1 MKKYRIIIRLFQK
14 GEVFMP
20 GKVRVIPANTNEPM
34 KHVVI
39 YARVSSNTMEQLD
52 SLKAQISG
60 LTKFVSGHNN
70 WKLVDIHID
79 IASAKKDSSR
89 PAFHKMIEECKAGLT
104 DIVVV
109 KNISRLGRDTVEV
122 LDAINTLKEADV
134 RIIFRQEELD
144 TLTVG
149 SSLLMSTIEAC
160 TQAENETRSDNIKWG
175 IKQRASNGSLGFYRR
190 KCYGYDKDENSD
202 LVINKEQAEVVK
214 LIFDLYLGGKSILG
228 IVKELKERGIKSP
241 TGKDNWPKR
250 SIEEMLSNE
259 KYIGI
264 AVVNVDGEEGQVYKL
279 NNSHPAII
287 SKEMFD
293 VVQEEKLKRSNVE
306 LTDDGIR
313 RKSRKYSSKR

>member
-1 MKKYRIIIRLFQK
+1 
-14 GEVFMP
+14 MP

-39 YARVSSNTMEQLD
+39 YARVSSNTVDQLE

-89 PAFHKMIEECKAGLT
+89 PAFHQMIEECKAGLT

-109 KNISRLGRDTVEV
+109 KSISRLGRDTVEV
-122 LDAINTLKEADV
+122 LDAINTLRESQV
-134 RIIFRQEELD
+134 RIIFKQEELD

-149 SSLLMSTIEAC
+149 SSLLISTIEAC
-160 TQAENETRSDNIKWG
+160 TQAENETRSANIKWG

-190 KCYGYDKDENSD
+190 KCYGYDKDENGN
-202 LVINKEQAEVVK
+202 LIINKEQVEVVK

-228 IVKELKERGIKSP
+228 IVEELKDRNIKSP
-241 TGKDNWPKR
+241 TGKDDWPKR
-250 SIEEMLSNE
+250 SVEKVLSNE

-264 AVVNVDGEEGQVYKL
+264 SAVNVGGEEGQIYKL
-279 NNSHPAII
+279 NNSHPSII
-287 SKEMFD
+287 PKEMFD
-293 VVQEEKLKRSNVE
+293 TVQEEKMKRSNIVADE
-306 LTDDGIR
+306 NGIHR
-313 RKSRKYSSKR
+313 NTTKYSSKNKNRVLT

>member
-1 MKKYRIIIRLFQK
+1 
-14 GEVFMP
+14 MP
-20 GKVRVIPANTNEPM
+20 GKVRVIPPRISEPV

-39 YARVSSNTMEQLD
+39 YARVSSNSMEQLE

-60 LTKFVSGHNN
+60 LVGFVSGHNN

-79 IASAKKDSSR
+79 IASSKKGSAR

-122 LDAINTLKEADV
+122 LGAINTLKEADV

-149 SSLLMSTIEAC
+149 SSLLISTIEAC
-160 TQAENETRSDNIKWG
+160 TQAENETRSSNIKWG

-190 KCYGYDKDENSD
+190 KCYGYDKDENGD
-202 LVINKEQAEVVK
+202 LVINEEQAAIVR
-214 LIFDLYLGGKSILG
+214 LIFDLYLDGKSILG
-228 IVKELKERGIKSP
+228 IIKELKERSIKSP

-250 SIEEMLSNE
+250 SVEEMLSNE

-264 AVVNVDGEEGQVYKL
+264 AVVNVDGEEGQIYRL

-287 SKEMFD
+287 SNEIFD
-293 VVQEEKLKRSNVE
+293 AVQKAKPERSNVV
-306 LTDDGIR
+306 TDENGR
-313 RKSRKYSSKR
+313 HRSKTKYSSKQK

>member
-1 MKKYRIIIRLFQK
+1 
-14 GEVFMP
+14 MP
-20 GKVRVIPANTNEPM
+20 GKVRVIPANINESM

-60 LTKFVSGHNN
+60 LTKFISGHNN

-79 IASAKKDSSR
+79 IASSKKGSVR
-89 PAFHKMIEECKAGLT
+89 PVFHKMIEECKAGLT

-109 KNISRLGRDTVEV
+109 KSISRLGRDTVEV
-122 LDAINTLKEADV
+122 LDAINTLRESQV
-134 RIIFRQEELD
+134 RIIFKQEELD

-149 SSLLMSTIEAC
+149 SSLLISTIEAC

-190 KCYGYDKDENSD
+190 KCYGYDKDENGD

-228 IVKELKERGIKSP
+228 IVKELKERSIKSP

-259 KYIGI
+259 KYIGVSI
-264 AVVNVDGEEGQVYKL
+264 VNVGGEEGQIYKL

-293 VVQEEKLKRSNVE
+293 VVQEEKHKRSNVE
-306 LTDDGIR
+306 IIENGVSK
-313 RKSRKYSSKR
+313 RKSKKYSSKKKM

>member
-1 MKKYRIIIRLFQK
+1 
-14 GEVFMP
+14 MP

-39 YARVSSNTMEQLD
+39 YARVSSNTIDQLE

-79 IASAKKDSSR
+79 IASAKKDSAR
-89 PAFHKMIEECKAGLT
+89 PAFHQMIEECKAGLT

-109 KNISRLGRDTVEV
+109 KSISRLGRDTVEV
-122 LDAINTLKEADV
+122 LDAINTLRDSQV
-134 RIIFRQEELD
+134 RIIFKQEELD

-149 SSLLMSTIEAC
+149 SSLLISTIEAC

-190 KCYGYDKDENSD
+190 KCYGYDKDENGD

-228 IVKELKERGIKSP
+228 IVKELKDRNIKSP

-250 SIEEMLSNE
+250 SVEEMLSNE

-287 SKEMFD
+287 SNEIFD
-293 VVQEEKLKRSNVE
+293 AVQEEKLKRSNLVVDE
-306 LTDDGIR
+306 NGTHRSG
-313 RKSRKYSSKR
+313 KKYSSVKK

>member
-1 MKKYRIIIRLFQK
+1 
-14 GEVFMP
+14 MP
-20 GKVRVIPANTNEPM
+20 GKVRVIPAKTSEPM
-34 KHVVI
+34 RCVVI
-39 YARVSSNTMEQLD
+39 YARVSSNSMEQLE

-60 LTKFVSGHNN
+60 LVGFVSGHNN

-79 IASAKKDSSR
+79 IASSKKGSVR

-149 SSLLMSTIEAC
+149 SSLLISTIEAC
-160 TQAENETRSDNIKWG
+160 TQAENETRSANIKWG
-175 IKQRASNGSLGFYRR
+175 IKQRAANGNLGFYRR
-190 KCYGYDKDENSD
+190 KCYGYDKDENGD
-202 LVINKEQAEVVK
+202 LVINEEQAVIVR
-214 LIFDLYLGGKSILG
+214 LIFDLYLDGKSVLG
-228 IVKELKERGIKSP
+228 IIKELKERSIKSP

-250 SIEEMLSNE
+250 SLEEMLSNE

-264 AVVNVDGEEGQVYKL
+264 AVVNVDGEEGQIYRL

-287 SKEMFD
+287 SNEIFD
-293 VVQEEKLKRSNVE
+293 AVQKTCKQRSNVE
-306 LTDDGIR
+306 TDEHGNTH
-313 RKSRKYSSKR
+313 RKSTKYSSKRKNRS

>member
-1 MKKYRIIIRLFQK
+1 
-14 GEVFMP
+14 MP

-39 YARVSSNTMEQLD
+39 YARVSSNTMDQLE

-79 IASAKKDSSR
+79 IASAKKDSAR
-89 PAFHKMIEECKAGLT
+89 PAFHQMIEECKARLT

-109 KNISRLGRDTVEV
+109 KSISRLGRDTVEV
-122 LDAINTLKEADV
+122 LDAINTLRDSQV
-134 RIIFRQEELD
+134 RIIFKQEELD

-149 SSLLMSTIEAC
+149 SSLLISTIEAC

-190 KCYGYDKDENSD
+190 KCYGYDKDENGD

-228 IVKELKERGIKSP
+228 IVKELKDRNIKSP

-250 SIEEMLSNE
+250 SVEEMLSNE

-287 SKEMFD
+287 SNEIFD
-293 VVQEEKLKRSNVE
+293 AVQEEKLKRSNLVVDE
-306 LTDDGIR
+306 NGTHRSG
-313 RKSRKYSSKR
+313 KKYSSVKK

>member
-1 MKKYRIIIRLFQK
+1 
-14 GEVFMP
+14 MP
-20 GKVRVIPANTNEPM
+20 GKVRVIPSNTNEPM

-39 YARVSSNTMEQLD
+39 YARVSSNSMEQLD

-60 LTKFVSGHNN
+60 LTKFVSGQRN

-79 IASAKKDSSR
+79 IASSKKGSAR

-122 LDAINTLKEADV
+122 LDAINTLRESQV
-134 RIIFRQEELD
+134 RIIFKQEELD

-149 SSLLMSTIEAC
+149 SSLLISTIEAC

-190 KCYGYDKDENSD
+190 KCYGYDKDENGD
-202 LVINKEQAEVVK
+202 LVINKEQAAIVR

-264 AVVNVDGEEGQVYKL
+264 AVVNVDGEEGQIYKL

-287 SKEMFD
+287 SNEIFD
-293 VVQEEKLKRSNVE
+293 DVQEEKLKRSNVIVDE
-306 LTDDGIR
+306 SGTR
-313 RKSRKYSSKR
+313 RSGKKYSSKKA

>member
-1 MKKYRIIIRLFQK
+1 
-14 GEVFMP
+14 MP
-20 GKVRVIPANTNEPM
+20 GKVRVIPSNTNEPM

-39 YARVSSNTMEQLD
+39 YARVSSNSMEQLD

-60 LTKFVSGHNN
+60 LTKFVSGQRN

-79 IASAKKDSSR
+79 IASSKKGSAR

-122 LDAINTLKEADV
+122 LDAINTLRESQV
-134 RIIFRQEELD
+134 RIIFKQEELD

-149 SSLLMSTIEAC
+149 SSLLISTIEAC
-160 TQAENETRSDNIKWG
+160 TQAENETRSANIKWG

-190 KCYGYDKDENSD
+190 KCYGYVKDKNGD
-202 LVINKEQAEVVK
+202 LVINEEQAAIVR

-228 IVKELKERGIKSP
+228 IVKELKKRNINSP

-250 SIEEMLSNE
+250 SVEEMLSNE

-264 AVVNVDGEEGQVYKL
+264 AVVNAGGEEGQIYKL
-279 NNSHPAII
+279 NNSHPPII
-287 SKEMFD
+287 SKEKFNA
-293 VVQEEKLKRSNVE
+293 VQEEKLKRSNVVI
-306 LTDDGIR
+306 DDNGTHR
-313 RKSRKYSSKR
+313 SSKKYSSVKK

>member
-1 MKKYRIIIRLFQK
+1 
-14 GEVFMP
+14 MP
-20 GKVRVIPANTNEPM
+20 GKVRVIPTNTNEPM

-39 YARVSSNTMEQLD
+39 YARVSANTMEQLD

-60 LTKFVSGHNN
+60 LTKFVSGRNN

-89 PAFHKMIEECKAGLT
+89 PAFHQMIEECKAGLT

-109 KNISRLGRDTVEV
+109 KSISRLGRDTVEV
-122 LDAINTLKEADV
+122 LDAINTLRESQV
-134 RIIFRQEELD
+134 RIIFKQEELD

-149 SSLLMSTIEAC
+149 SSLLISTIEAC
-160 TQAENETRSDNIKWG
+160 TQAENEIRRDNIKWG
-175 IKQRASNGSLGFYRR
+175 IKQRAENGSLGFYRR
-190 KCYGYDKDENSD
+190 KCYGYDKDKNGD
-202 LVINKEQAEVVK
+202 LVINEEQAKVVK

-228 IVKELKERGIKSP
+228 IVKELKERCIKSP
-241 TGKDNWPKR
+241 TGKENWPKH

-259 KYIGI
+259 KYIGVS
-264 AVVNVDGEEGQVYKL
+264 VVNVGGEEGQVYKL

-293 VVQEEKLKRSNVE
+293 VVQEEKLKRSNVIVDE
-306 LTDDGIR
+306 NGTYR
-313 RKSRKYSSKR
+313 SSKKYSSKK

>member
-1 MKKYRIIIRLFQK
+1 
-14 GEVFMP
+14 MP

-39 YARVSSNTMEQLD
+39 YARVSSNTMDQLE

-60 LTKFVSGHNN
+60 LTKFISGHNN

-89 PAFHKMIEECKAGLT
+89 PAFHQMIEECKAGLT

-109 KNISRLGRDTVEV
+109 KSISRLGRDTVEV
-122 LDAINTLKEADV
+122 LDAINTLRESQV
-134 RIIFRQEELD
+134 RIIFKQEELD
-144 TLTVG
+144 SLTVG
-149 SSLLMSTIEAC
+149 SSLLISTVEAC
-160 TQAENETRSDNIKWG
+160 TQAENETRSANIKWG

-190 KCYGYDKDENSD
+190 KCYGYDKDENGD

-214 LIFDLYLGGKSILG
+214 LIFDLYLKGKSVGG
-228 IVKELKERGIKSP
+228 IINELEDRNIKSP

-250 SIEEMLSNE
+250 SVEKMLSNE

-264 AVVNVDGEEGQVYKL
+264 SAVNVGGKEGQIYKL
-279 NNSHPAII
+279 SNSHPSII
-287 SKEMFD
+287 PKEMFD
-293 VVQEEKLKRSNVE
+293 TVQENHLNRSNVDQTE
-306 LTDDGIR
+306 DGPK
-313 RKSRKYSSKR
+313 RKKTKYSSKKHN

>member
-1 MKKYRIIIRLFQK
+1 
-14 GEVFMP
+14 MP
-20 GKVRVIPANTNEPM
+20 GKVRVIPANTNEPI

-39 YARVSSNTMEQLD
+39 YARVSSNSMEQLD

-60 LTKFVSGHNN
+60 LTKFVSGQRN
-70 WKLVDIHID
+70 WKLLDIHID
-79 IASAKKDSSR
+79 IASSKKGSAR

-122 LDAINTLKEADV
+122 LDAINTLRESQV
-134 RIIFRQEELD
+134 RIILKQEELD

-149 SSLLMSTIEAC
+149 SSLLISTIEAC
-160 TQAENETRSDNIKWG
+160 TQAENETRSANIKWG

-190 KCYGYDKDENSD
+190 KCYGYDKGENGD
-202 LVINKEQAEVVK
+202 LVINEEQAVIVR

-250 SIEEMLSNE
+250 TVAEMLSNE

-279 NNSHPAII
+279 NNAHQAII
-287 SKEMFD
+287 SKEIFD
-293 VVQEEKLKRSNVE
+293 AVQEEKIQRSNLDVSE
-306 LTDDGIR
+306 NGVLQ
-313 RKSRKYSSKR
+313 RKSKKYSSKKKQ

>member
-1 MKKYRIIIRLFQK
+1 
-14 GEVFMP
+14 MP
-20 GKVRVIPANTNEPM
+20 GKVRVILANTNEPM

-39 YARVSSNTMEQLD
+39 YARVSSNTMDQLE

-79 IASAKKDSSR
+79 IASAKKDSAR
-89 PAFHKMIEECKAGLT
+89 PAFHQMIEECKAGLT

-109 KNISRLGRDTVEV
+109 KSISRLGRDTVEV
-122 LDAINTLKEADV
+122 LDAINTLRDSQV
-134 RIIFRQEELD
+134 RIIFKQEELD

-149 SSLLMSTIEAC
+149 SSLLISTIEAC

-190 KCYGYDKDENSD
+190 KCYGYDKDENGD

-228 IVKELKERGIKSP
+228 IVKELKDRNIKSP

-250 SIEEMLSNE
+250 SVEEMLSNE

-287 SKEMFD
+287 SNEIFD
-293 VVQEEKLKRSNVE
+293 AVQEEKLKRSNLVVDE
-306 LTDDGIR
+306 NGTHRSG
-313 RKSRKYSSKR
+313 KKYSSVKK

>member
-1 MKKYRIIIRLFQK
+1 
-14 GEVFMP
+14 MP
-20 GKVRVIPANTNEPM
+20 GKVRVIPPRVSEPV

-39 YARVSSNTMEQLD
+39 YARVSSNSMEQLE

-60 LTKFVSGHNN
+60 LVGFVSGHNN

-79 IASAKKDSSR
+79 IASSKKGSAR
-89 PAFHKMIEECKAGLT
+89 PAFHKMIEECRAGLT

-149 SSLLMSTIEAC
+149 SSLLISTIEAY
-160 TQAENETRSDNIKWG
+160 TQAENETRSANIKWG

-190 KCYGYDKDENSD
+190 KCYGYDKGENGD
-202 LVINKEQAEVVK
+202 LVINEEQAVIVR

-287 SKEMFD
+287 SNEIFD
-293 VVQEEKLKRSNVE
+293 AVQEEKLKRSNVE

>member
-1 MKKYRIIIRLFQK
+1 
-14 GEVFMP
+14 MP
-20 GKVRVIPANTNEPM
+20 GKVRVIPSNTNEPM

-39 YARVSSNTMEQLD
+39 YARVSSNSMEQLD

-60 LTKFVSGHNN
+60 LTKFVSGQRN

-79 IASAKKDSSR
+79 IASSKKGSAR

-122 LDAINTLKEADV
+122 LDAINTLRESQV
-134 RIIFRQEELD
+134 RIIFKQEELD

-149 SSLLMSTIEAC
+149 SSLLISTIEAC
-160 TQAENETRSDNIKWG
+160 TQAENETRSANIKWG

-190 KCYGYDKDENSD
+190 KCYGYVKDKNGD
-202 LVINKEQAEVVK
+202 LVINEEQAAIVR

-264 AVVNVDGEEGQVYKL
+264 AVVNVDGEDGQIYKL

-287 SKEMFD
+287 SNEIFD
-293 VVQEEKLKRSNVE
+293 DVQEEKLKRSNVE

>member
-1 MKKYRIIIRLFQK
+1 
-14 GEVFMP
+14 MP
-20 GKVRVIPANTNEPM
+20 GKVRVIPSNTNEPM

-39 YARVSSNTMEQLD
+39 YARVSSNSMEQLD

-60 LTKFVSGHNN
+60 LTKFVSGQRN

-79 IASAKKDSSR
+79 IASSKKGSAR

-122 LDAINTLKEADV
+122 LDAINTLRESQV
-134 RIIFRQEELD
+134 RIVFKQEELD

-149 SSLLMSTIEAC
+149 SSLLISTIEAC
-160 TQAENETRSDNIKWG
+160 TQAENETRSANIKWG

-190 KCYGYDKDENSD
+190 KCYGYVKDKNGD
-202 LVINKEQAEVVK
+202 LVINEEQAAIVR

-264 AVVNVDGEEGQVYKL
+264 AVVNVDGEEGQIYKL

-287 SKEMFD
+287 SNEIFD
-293 VVQEEKLKRSNVE
+293 DVQEEKLKRSNVIVDE
-306 LTDDGIR
+306 SGTHRSG
-313 RKSRKYSSKR
+313 KKYSSKKA